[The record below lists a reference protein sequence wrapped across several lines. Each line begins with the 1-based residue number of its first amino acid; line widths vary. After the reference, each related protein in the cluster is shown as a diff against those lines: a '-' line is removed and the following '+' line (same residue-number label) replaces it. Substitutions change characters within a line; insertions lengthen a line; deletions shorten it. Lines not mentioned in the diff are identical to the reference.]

1 MPAFTDLHQHVS
13 FSPPLLRSIRPLGAA
28 LACGL
33 SLATGLTALQPP
45 IARADVGNSTGFEF
59 RWDTDKEFRKLW
71 YHISSGRATNRSDY
85 FLVLGPKDRKT
96 ALLKLAISIPKDFD
110 AYIDPKRIQLCY
122 MLRGGVTRKT
132 ECQEVIPAVAEVNKD
147 NTAIEIFPNQPVP
160 VGRSIGV
167 SIKLNNPY
175 NPGMYQFN
183 ALAQAPG
190 DVPIS
195 GYLGSWVIE
204 ISPNE

>member
-1 MPAFTDLHQHVS
+1 MLQ
-13 FSPPLLRSIRPLGAA
+13 SIRPRQLGAA
-28 LACGL
+28 LACGIATAMGL
-33 SLATGLTALQPP
+33 SGLSALRPP

-59 RWDTDKEFRKLW
+59 RWDNTDQEFRKLW

-132 ECQEVIPAVAEVNKD
+132 ECQEVIPALAEVSKD
-147 NTAIEIFPNQPVP
+147 GSAIEIFPNQPVP

-167 SIKLNNPY
+167 RIQLTNPY

>member
-1 MPAFTDLHQHVS
+1 MHRA
-13 FSPPLLRSIRPLGAA
+13 IRPRRLGAA
-28 LACGL
+28 LALGL
-33 SLATGLTALQPP
+33 SSLSSLAGLTALPQ
-45 IARADVGNSTGFEF
+45 AVRADVGNSSGFEF
-59 RWDTDKEFRKLW
+59 RWDSDKDFRKLW
-71 YHISSGRATNRSDY
+71 YHISSGRAANRSDY

-96 ALLKLAISIPKDFD
+96 SMLKLAISVPKDFD
-110 AYIDPKRIQLCY
+110 AVLDPKRIHLCY

-132 ECQEVIPAVAEVNKD
+132 DCQEVIPSVVEVSKD
-147 NTAIEIFPNQPVP
+147 NSAIEIFPNQPVP

-167 SIKLNNPY
+167 RIQLTNPY

>member
-1 MPAFTDLHQHVS
+1 MHRMTLQRH
-13 FSPPLLRSIRPLGAA
+13 LGAA
-28 LACGL
+28 LAYGL
-33 SLATGLTALQPP
+33 AAATGLATGLAGMPLV
-45 IARADVGNSTGFEF
+45 ARADVGNSSGFEF
-59 RWDTDKEFRKLW
+59 RWDTDKDFRKLW
-71 YHISSGRATNRSDY
+71 YHVSNGRATNRSDY
-85 FLVLGPKDRKT
+85 YLVLGPKDRQT
-96 ALLKLAISIPKDFD
+96 ALLKLAISVPKDFD
-110 AYIDPKRIQLCY
+110 AAIDPKRIQLCY
-122 MLRGGVTRKT
+122 MLRGGITRKT
-132 ECQEVIPAVAEVNKD
+132 ECQEVIPAVVEVSKN
-147 NTAIEIFPNQPVP
+147 NNAIEVFPNQPVP

-167 SIKLNNPY
+167 RIQLTNPY

>member
-1 MPAFTDLHQHVS
+1 MRRPRSHPL
-13 FSPPLLRSIRPLGAA
+13 SPHRL
-28 LACGL
+28 L
-33 SLATGLTALQPP
+33 SLATGALSLGLGLAPALIP
-45 IARADVGNSTGFEF
+45 HSARADVGNSSGFEF

-71 YHISSGRATNRSDY
+71 YHVSSGRATNRSDY
-85 FLVLGPKDRKT
+85 YLVLGPKDRKT
-96 ALLKLAISIPKDFD
+96 ALLKLAISVPKDFD
-110 AYIDPKRIQLCY
+110 SSFDPKRIELCY
-122 MLRGGVTRKT
+122 MTRGGVTRKT
-132 ECQEVIPAVAEVNKD
+132 ECQAVIPAVVEVSKD
-147 NTAIEIFPNQPVP
+147 NSAIEIFPNQPVP

-167 SIKLNNPY
+167 RIQLTNPY

>member
-1 MPAFTDLHQHVS
+1 MHRAVRP
-13 FSPPLLRSIRPLGAA
+13 RPLGAA
-28 LACGL
+28 LALGVSAISGVAGL
-33 SLATGLTALQPP
+33 AGLTALPQA
-45 IARADVGNSTGFEF
+45 ARADVGNSSGFEF

-96 ALLKLAISIPKDFD
+96 SMLKLAISVPKDFD
-110 AYIDPKRIQLCY
+110 AYLDPKRIQLCY
-122 MLRGGVTRKT
+122 MLRGGITRKT
-132 ECQEVIPAVAEVNKD
+132 DCQEVIPSVVEVNKD
-147 NTAIEIFPNQPVP
+147 NTAIEIFPNQAVP

-167 SIKLNNPY
+167 RIQLTNPY

>member
-1 MPAFTDLHQHVS
+1 M
-13 FSPPLLRSIRPLGAA
+13 LRSIRPRQLGAA

-33 SLATGLTALQPP
+33 GVATILVGLPP

-71 YHISSGRATNRSDY
+71 YHISSGRATNRSNY
-85 FLVLGPKDRKT
+85 YLVLGPKDRKT
-96 ALLKLAISIPKDFD
+96 ALLKLAISVPKDFD
-110 AYIDPKRIQLCY
+110 AYIDPKRIELCY

-132 ECQEVIPAVAEVNKD
+132 ECQEVIPALAEVSKD
-147 NTAIEIFPNQPVP
+147 GSAIEIFPNQPVP

-167 SIKLNNPY
+167 RIQLTNPY

>member
-1 MPAFTDLHQHVS
+1 MRRPR
-13 FSPPLLRSIRPLGAA
+13 SPRLSPHRL
-28 LACGL
+28 L
-33 SLATGLTALQPP
+33 SLAASALSLGLGLAPTLIPP
-45 IARADVGNSTGFEF
+45 GARADVGNSSGFEF

-71 YHISSGRATNRSDY
+71 YHVSSGRATNRSDY
-85 FLVLGPKDRKT
+85 YLVLGPKDRKT
-96 ALLKLAISIPKDFD
+96 ALLKLAISVPKDFD
-110 AYIDPKRIQLCY
+110 SSFDPKRIELCY
-122 MLRGGVTRKT
+122 MTRGGVTRKT
-132 ECQEVIPAVAEVNKD
+132 ECQAVIPATVEVSKD
-147 NTAIEIFPNQPVP
+147 NSAIEIFPNQPVP

-167 SIKLNNPY
+167 RIQLTNPY

>member
-1 MPAFTDLHQHVS
+1 MKRIQFLFTA
-13 FSPPLLRSIRPLGAA
+13 ICT
-28 LACGL
+28 AC
-33 SLATGLTALQPP
+33 
-45 IARADVGNSTGFEF
+45 VTGFTTLAAAPTAQADTGSSSGLEF
-59 RWDTDKEFRKLW
+59 RWDNSDQDYRKLY
-71 YHISSGRATNRSDY
+71 YHISSARASNRSDY
-85 FLVLGPKDRKT
+85 HLVLGPKDRKT
-96 ALLKLAISIPKDFD
+96 AMLKLAISVPKDFD
-110 AYIDPKRIQLCY
+110 AYIDPKNVELCY

-132 ECQEVIPAVAEVNKD
+132 ECQKMIPSVVEVNKEG
-147 NTAIEIFPNQPVP
+147 TAIEIFPNEPVP

-167 SIKLNNPY
+167 RIQLNNPY

-204 ISPNE
+204 ISP